1 MRDVPQKR
9 FTAAANRVYR
19 DGNAKKTR
27 QMHGSSHINREDY
40 MKARYLAAS
49 AAIALVSGTTAQAEE
64 LTLCWAAWDPANALV
79 ELSKDFEA
87 KSGHKMNFEF
97 TPWPNFADRML
108 TELNSGGKLCDL
120 LIGDSQWIGGGAENG
135 HYVKL
140 NDFFD
145 ASGIS
150 MDDFAPATVY
160 AYSTW
165 PKGSPNYYA
174 LPAMGDAN
182 GWFYRKDWF
191 AMPDVQAAFKE
202 KYGRDLAEPKSQTE
216 LLEIAQFFQ
225 GREIDGKTVYG
236 AAIFTERGSEGITM
250 GVTSALYPFGFKY
263 EMTPGKYDM
272 EGAVNSP
279 EAVAGLEFYKELY
292 KTGTPPGYTNSYM
305 TESLD
310 AFKSGQV
317 AMAMNWFAFFPGL
330 YADPNTGG
338 DKIDFFVNPPQ
349 NVAGSTLGGQGI
361 SVVAYSEKQEAALEY
376 IKWFAQPDI
385 QAQWWKLGGYSAANS
400 VLNDPAFPASAP
412 FAGDFLVAMNDVK
425 DFWQEPAYASL
436 MLAMQERI
444 HDFVVADKGTA
455 KEALDGLI
463 ADWTE
468 VFEEEG
474 KL

>member
-1 MRDVPQKR
+1 MKGRLLTA
-9 FTAAANRVYR
+9 TAAAALLSA
-19 DGNAKKTR
+19 G
-27 QMHGSSHINREDY
+27 
-40 MKARYLAAS
+40 AAS
-49 AAIALVSGTTAQAEE
+49 AQSNE

-87 KSGHKMNFEF
+87 QSGIKMNFEF
-97 TPWPNFADRML
+97 VPWPNFADRML
-108 TELNSGGKLCDL
+108 NELNSGGQLCDL
-120 LIGDSQWIGGGAENG
+120 LIGDSQWIGGSAENG

-140 NDFFD
+140 NDFF
-145 ASGIS
+145 ASENIS

-165 PKGSPNYYA
+165 PKGTPNYYA

-191 AMPDVQAAFKE
+191 ARPEIQAAFKE
-202 KYGRDLAEPKSQTE
+202 KYGRDLGEPKTQKE

-225 GREIDGKTVYG
+225 GREIDGQTVYG
-236 AAIFTERGSEGITM
+236 ASIFTERGSEGITM
-250 GVTSALYPFGFKY
+250 GATGALYAWGFKY
-263 EMTPGKYDM
+263 ENTPGKYDM

-279 EAVAGLEFYKELY
+279 AAVEALEFYKELY
-292 KTGTPPGYTNSYM
+292 KTGTPPGYDNAYM
-305 TESLD
+305 EQSLD

-330 YADPNTGG
+330 YADPTTGG

-349 NVAGSTLGGQGI
+349 NVAASTLGGQGL
-361 SVVAYSEKQEAALEY
+361 SVVSYTDNMDGALAYV
-376 IKWFAQPDI
+376 KWFAQPDV
-385 QAQWWKLGGYSAANS
+385 QAKWWSMGGYSCHNS
-400 VLNDPAFPASAP
+400 VLNDPGFKDSAP
-412 FAGDFLVAMNDVK
+412 FAGDFLEAMGGVQ

-436 MLAMQERI
+436 LLAMQERLHNYI
-444 HDFVVADKGTA
+444 VADQGTA
-455 KEALDGLI
+455 QEALDGLI

-468 VFEEEG
+468 VFEDEG